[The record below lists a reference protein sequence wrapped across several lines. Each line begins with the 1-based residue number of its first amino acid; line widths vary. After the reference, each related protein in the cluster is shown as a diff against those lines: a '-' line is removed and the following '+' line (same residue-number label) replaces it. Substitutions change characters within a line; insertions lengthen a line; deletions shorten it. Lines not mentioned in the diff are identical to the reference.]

1 MSDGRTRS
9 GERDAHGGLGG
20 NEASED
26 EFEREEGEREHRACQ
41 EEGVEG
47 CLIVSRD
54 AGGRRTVVE
63 ERRRGGESRA

>member
-26 EFEREEGEREHRACQ
+26 EFEREEREREHRACQ

-47 CLIVSRD
+47 CLIVSQD
-54 AGGRRTVVE
+54 AGERRTGESE
-63 ERRRGGESRA
+63 ERG